1 MLLLLTLA
9 GTSLVYPKPMPK
21 TQLTLAFGAPTL
33 QLSSAPPPTSALQSA
48 LARPPSN
55 AAGQTQAV
63 VAPPAAAAGSYTKY
77 TNHRR
82 GTIIK
87 KADVDGA
94 TCLGEV
100 AAELESHGI
109 RVTSNLSSDK
119 LGAKIREA
127 RMMRIPYLA
136 VIGEKE
142 VEGRGLAVRSR
153 DENKDLGFM
162 PLADVVTRLQSES
175 LPPSARGA

>member
-63 VAPPAAAAGSYTKY
+63 VAPPAAAAGSSGVTKIVVDQKRPVMAKLKVGPNADSDDEGADRPPGRVAVVKERFLEPY
-77 TNHRR
+77 EEVPDGRR
-82 GTIIK
+82 CGFST
-87 KADVDGA
+87 
-94 TCLGEV
+94 T
-100 AAELESHGI
+100 
-109 RVTSNLSSDK
+109 T
-119 LGAKIREA
+119 
-127 RMMRIPYLA
+127 
-136 VIGEKE
+136 
-142 VEGRGLAVRSR
+142 R
-153 DENKDLGFM
+153 DLVSGFC
-162 PLADVVTRLQSES
+162 
-175 LPPSARGA
+175 

>member
-63 VAPPAAAAGSYTKY
+63 VAPPAAAAGSSGVTK
-77 TNHRR
+77 
-82 GTIIK
+82 IV
-87 KADVDGA
+87 VDQKRPVMAKLKVGPN
-94 TCLGEV
+94 
-100 AAELESHGI
+100 AELEMVQRAGAD
-109 RVTSNLSSDK
+109 SDD
-119 LGAKIREA
+119 
-127 RMMRIPYLA
+127 
-136 VIGEKE
+136 
-142 VEGRGLAVRSR
+142 EGRRR
-153 DENKDLGFM
+153 EM
-162 PLADVVTRLQSES
+162 PQWG
-175 LPPSARGA
+175 PRGPCAGPAGPRGG

>member
-33 QLSSAPPPTSALQSA
+33 QLSSAPPPTSDLQSA

-100 AAELESHGI
+100 AAELEMVQRAGADSDDCLLY
-109 RVTSNLSSDK
+109 TSPSPRDKRQYRMPSS
-119 LGAKIREA
+119 A
-127 RMMRIPYLA
+127 
-136 VIGEKE
+136 
-142 VEGRGLAVRSR
+142 
-153 DENKDLGFM
+153 
-162 PLADVVTRLQSES
+162 
-175 LPPSARGA
+175 